1 MTDTQ
6 TASVAIA
13 QQQMETE
20 QAPALP
26 EPELDLTNQFYRL
39 TFNGKKTHD
48 LGEIPALYDDDGVF
62 VADFGATDLK
72 FLNDGCEDKFKDK
85 NKEYTRE
92 NGYMLNEPGFTTLIS
107 ELNKRAVTWPNERKL
122 YFRAG
127 SIIKTNGEAT
137 VAKIKQLIREFNKQ
151 GGLPNIEEKLIVEN
165 SVLDTI
171 GRMNKPTSYIVKVGD
186 KTKTPVTGLSPGNIA
201 LLGGPLTYGL
211 PVVKFTSSEMIYTE
225 VDRKT
230 KESSAKL
237 AHSGSK
243 MPFKFFYYHQAF
255 SSLMRG
261 GKINLDTDIVL
272 MGPTGSNPTISV
284 VNTERGTV
292 TVCEFVGQNYNKS
305 AENNGYVEV
314 DINNPQ
320 HVAVSM
326 LDITEKEQPKLYALL
341 VDKRNEKE
349 IIEAQV
355 MAMEDF
361 DAPEKVK
368 VEECITSN

>member
-6 TASVAIA
+6 TASVAIV
-13 QQQMETE
+13 QQQTETE
-20 QAPALP
+20 QAP
-26 EPELDLTNQFYRL
+26 EPELDLANQFYQL

-48 LGEIPALYDDDGVF
+48 LGEIPTLYNVDGVF

-107 ELNKRAVTWPNERKL
+107 ELNKRAATWPTERNL

-151 GGLPNIEEKLIVEN
+151 EGLPNIEEKLIVEN

-186 KTKTPVTGLSPGNIA
+186 KTKSPVMGLSPGNIV

-261 GKINLDTDIVL
+261 GKINLNTDIVL
-272 MGPTGSNPTISV
+272 MGPTGSNPTISI

-292 TVCEFVGQNYNKS
+292 TVCEFVGQNFDKT
-305 AENNGYVEV
+305 AENDGYIEV

-326 LDITEKEQPKLYALL
+326 LDITEDEQPKLFALL
-341 VDKRNEKE
+341 N
-349 IIEAQV
+349 
-355 MAMEDF
+355 
-361 DAPEKVK
+361 
-368 VEECITSN
+368 

>member
-1 MTDTQ
+1 M
-6 TASVAIA
+6 
-13 QQQMETE
+13 
-20 QAPALP
+20 
-26 EPELDLTNQFYRL
+26 TNQFYQL

-48 LGEIPALYDDDGVF
+48 LGEIPALYNVDGIF

-72 FLNDGCEDKFKDK
+72 FLNNGGEDKFKDN
-85 NKEYTRE
+85 NKEYTQE
-92 NGYMLNEPGFTTLIS
+92 NEYMLNKSGFTTLIS
-107 ELNKRAVTWPNERKL
+107 ELKRRATTWPTDRKL

-127 SIIKTNGEAT
+127 SIIKTNGKAT

-151 GGLPNIEEKLIVEN
+151 GGLPNIEGELIVEN

-171 GRMNKPTSYIVKVGD
+171 GRMNKPISYIVKVAD
-186 KTKTPVTGLSPGNIA
+186 NTKQPVMGLSPGNIV

-255 SSLMRG
+255 TALMRG
-261 GKINLDTDIVL
+261 GKINLDTDIIL

-284 VNTERGTV
+284 VNTKRGTV
-292 TVCEFVGQNYNKS
+292 AVCEFVGQNYNKS
-305 AENNGYVEV
+305 AENNGYIEV
-314 DINNPQ
+314 DINNSQ

-326 LDITEKEQPKLYALL
+326 LDITEETQPILFALL
-341 VDKRNEKE
+341 N
-349 IIEAQV
+349 
-355 MAMEDF
+355 
-361 DAPEKVK
+361 
-368 VEECITSN
+368 

>member
-13 QQQMETE
+13 QQQTETE
-20 QAPALP
+20 QAPVLP
-26 EPELDLTNQFYRL
+26 APELDLANQFYQL

-48 LGEIPALYDDDGVF
+48 LGEIPALYDDDGIF

-107 ELNKRAVTWPNERKL
+107 ELNKRAPTWPTERNL

-137 VAKIKQLIREFNKQ
+137 VAKIKQLIHEFNKQ
-151 GGLPNIEEKLIVEN
+151 EGMPNIEEKLVVE
-165 SVLDTI
+165 SSLLDTI

-186 KTKTPVTGLSPGNIA
+186 KTKSPVMGLSPGNIV

-255 SSLMRG
+255 SLLMRG

-272 MGPTGSNPTISV
+272 MGPTGSNPTISI
-284 VNTERGTV
+284 VNTERGIV
-292 TVCEFVGQNYNKS
+292 TVCEFVGQNFDKT
-305 AENNGYVEV
+305 AENNGYIEV

-326 LDITEKEQPKLYALL
+326 LDITEDEQPKLFALL
-341 VDKRNEKE
+341 N
-349 IIEAQV
+349 
-355 MAMEDF
+355 
-361 DAPEKVK
+361 
-368 VEECITSN
+368 

>member
-1 MTDTQ
+1 MSDTR

-20 QAPALP
+20 TTASLEQGQAPA
-26 EPELDLTNQFYRL
+26 EPELAKQEKRSRVKSIFPFRSKDVRTDLANQFYRL

-48 LGEIPALYDDDGVF
+48 LGEIPALYDVDGVF

-85 NKEYTRE
+85 SKEYTRE
-92 NGYMLNEPGFTTLIS
+92 NKYMLNEPGFTTLIS
-107 ELNKRAVTWPNERKL
+107 ELNKRAPTWPTERKL

-127 SIIKTNGEAT
+127 SIIKTNGETT
-137 VAKIKQLIREFNKQ
+137 VAKIKQLIREFNTQ
-151 GGLPNIEEKLIVEN
+151 GGLPNVDEELIMEN
-165 SVLDTI
+165 SVIDTV
-171 GRMNKPTSYIVKVGD
+171 GRLNKPTSYIVKVGD
-186 KTKTPVTGLSPGNIA
+186 KTKTPVTGLSPGNIV

-230 KESSAKL
+230 NTSSAKL

-243 MPFKFFYYHQAF
+243 MPFKFFYYHRAF
-255 SSLMRG
+255 SSLMRY
-261 GKINLDTDIVL
+261 GKINLETDIVL

-284 VNTERGTV
+284 VDTV
-292 TVCEFVGQNYNKS
+292 KGIVAVCEFVGQNFDKS
-305 AENNGYVEV
+305 VEGENNGYIEV

-320 HVAVSM
+320 HVAVY
-326 LDITEKEQPKLYALL
+326 LLNITEKEQPKLCALL
-341 VDKRNEKE
+341 N
-349 IIEAQV
+349 
-355 MAMEDF
+355 
-361 DAPEKVK
+361 
-368 VEECITSN
+368 

>member
-6 TASVAIA
+6 TA
-13 QQQMETE
+13 QQQALSETD
-20 QAPALP
+20 
-26 EPELDLTNQFYRL
+26 LDGHDLANQFYRL
-39 TFNGKKTHD
+39 TFDGKKTHD
-48 LGEIPALYDDDGVF
+48 LGEIPALYKDEGVF

-72 FLNDGCEDKFKDK
+72 FLNDECEDKFKDK

-107 ELNKRAVTWPNERKL
+107 ELNKRAPTWSVGHKL

-127 SIIKTNGEAT
+127 SIIKTGGKTIVE
-137 VAKIKQLIREFNKQ
+137 KIKQLIREFNTQ
-151 GGLPNIEEKLIVEN
+151 EGLPNIEEELIVEN

-186 KTKTPVTGLSPGNIA
+186 KTKTPVAGLLPGNIV

-272 MGPTGSNPTISV
+272 MGPTGSNPTISI

-305 AENNGYVEV
+305 AENNGYIEV

-320 HVAVSM
+320 HVAVSI
-326 LDITEKEQPKLYALL
+326 LDITEEEQPKLYALL
-341 VDKRNEKE
+341 N
-349 IIEAQV
+349 
-355 MAMEDF
+355 
-361 DAPEKVK
+361 
-368 VEECITSN
+368 